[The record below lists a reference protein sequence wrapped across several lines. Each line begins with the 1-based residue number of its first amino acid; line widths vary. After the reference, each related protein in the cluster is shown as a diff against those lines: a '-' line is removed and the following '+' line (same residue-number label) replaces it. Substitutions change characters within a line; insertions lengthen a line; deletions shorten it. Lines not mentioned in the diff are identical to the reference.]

1 MNFVCNA
8 VFIHMIYIYTENK
21 YIPKTIAANTSVPYL
36 EKKSYNLYLLILS
49 GDCPSTLLALY

>member
-1 MNFVCNA
+1 
-8 VFIHMIYIYTENK
+8 MIYIYTENK